1 LALFSDLGNTLVYL
15 ILAHRVVLDYLG
27 GMANVDPRSGVPHL
41 GVERM
46 ATIEIDHFLLQRL
59 RCEARK
65 RDLPVAALVRM
76 LLDTIIDDKLIA
88 AILD

>member
-1 LALFSDLGNTLVYL
+1 MRSLAR
-15 ILAHRVVLDYLG
+15 RVALHYLG
-27 GMANVDPRSGVPHL
+27 SMSNVDPRSGVPHL

-46 ATIEIDHFLLQRL
+46 AAIEINHFLLQRL
-59 RCEARK
+59 RCEVRR

-76 LLDTIIDDKLIA
+76 LLDTIIDDKLIP